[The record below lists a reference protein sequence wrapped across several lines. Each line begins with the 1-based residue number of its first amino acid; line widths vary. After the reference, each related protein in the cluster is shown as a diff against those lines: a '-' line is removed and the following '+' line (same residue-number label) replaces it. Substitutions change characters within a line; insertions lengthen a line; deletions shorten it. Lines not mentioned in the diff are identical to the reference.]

1 MICYSL
7 LSSTSKCIPFGEDT
21 PELWGPLGEN
31 YYAKDILFRLYCFAL
46 TWYPFRVSFVPS
58 HYRKSR
64 QLFSIFFFFLMS
76 RFFFFFWH
84 TKLDELPTA
93 TGDFPLAFSSFIFH
107 CCNHA
112 GLFAWQFKIW
122 HDEHQRSLDVDNT
135 ISMEGFT
142 PKAIKAS
149 CPGRYHGKSFYCD
162 KRKKKV
168 QSHRKYC
175 ERDRFGRKSVVRFQ
189 TWFDPN
195 TTVSISRAGD
205 WNTQGITVQLSMYL
219 RTTREKGA
227 LSRFEK
233 NNI

>member
-1 MICYSL
+1 MYSVWGRYSRTLRPAGGKL
-7 LSSTSKCIPFGEDT
+7 LRERYFVS
-21 PELWGPLGEN
+21 PL
-31 YYAKDILFRLYCFAL
+31 LFRLNLIPVSGFIRPLAL
-46 TWYPFRVSFVPS
+46 PE
-58 HYRKSR
+58 KSTT
-64 QLFSIFFFFLMS
+64 FFHLFFLFDES
-76 RFFFFFWH
+76 FFFFFWH

>member
-1 MICYSL
+1 
-7 LSSTSKCIPFGEDT
+7 
-21 PELWGPLGEN
+21 
-31 YYAKDILFRLYCFAL
+31 
-46 TWYPFRVSFVPS
+46 
-58 HYRKSR
+58 
-64 QLFSIFFFFLMS
+64 
-76 RFFFFFWH
+76 
-84 TKLDELPTA
+84 LPTA
-93 TGDFPLAFSSFIFH
+93 TSDFPLAFSSFIFH
-107 CCNHA
+107 CCHHA
-112 GLFAWQFKIW
+112 GLFAWQFKTW

-135 ISMEGFT
+135 ISMGGFT
-142 PKAIKAS
+142 PKALKAS
-149 CPGRYHGKSFYCD
+149 CPGRCIRYHGKSFYCVY

-175 ERDRFGRKSVVRFQ
+175 ERDRLGRKSVVRFQ

>member
-1 MICYSL
+1 MYSVWGRYSRTLRPAGGKL
-7 LSSTSKCIPFGEDT
+7 LRERYFVS
-21 PELWGPLGEN
+21 PL
-31 YYAKDILFRLYCFAL
+31 LFRLNLIPVSGFIRPLAL
-46 TWYPFRVSFVPS
+46 PEKSTTFFHLFFIFSVS
-58 HYRKSR
+58 
-64 QLFSIFFFFLMS
+64 
-76 RFFFFFWH
+76 FFFFFFDTQNWTSCQQQPVISPSRSH
-84 TKLDELPTA
+84 RLYFTVA
-93 TGDFPLAFSSFIFH
+93 IMR
-107 CCNHA
+107 